1 MQPQQFITERSKV
14 ALGLNPHLRA
24 QMAIYDDNVGLESF
38 MQRASRISQR
48 LTSCYADEAT
58 TQLTSL
64 ASSPPVPE
72 PMQID
77 SARLSRTERARR
89 RAAGLCLYCAASDH
103 LIRTCPVRPPCPA
116 VSTIQL
122 KPDVSILSLLP
133 VQLLTSE
140 SSVTVSALVNL
151 GSSGNFISKAL
162 LTRLNL
168 PRKRQPWELRVE
180 TIQGKPLGRGRVNYQ
195 STPSDDENWMSAW
208 GNHLISGTGRAHG
221 GYHSGTPLAHSTFS
235 RSQMGSLWNHSLE
248 RYLFPALSVLD
259 SQAAQEI
266 LADRGVSTLVESP
279 ETQVKLMIPSDYQ
292 AFTASAMG
300 LCHRPAAWRKTP
312 QE

>member
-116 VSTIQL
+116 VSTIQT
-122 KPDVSILSLLP
+122 
-133 VQLLTSE
+133 Q
-140 SSVTVSALVNL
+140 
-151 GSSGNFISKAL
+151 
-162 LTRLNL
+162 TRCFH
-168 PRKRQPWELRVE
+168 
-180 TIQGKPLGRGRVNYQ
+180 I
-195 STPSDDENWMSAW
+195 
-208 GNHLISGTGRAHG
+208 
-221 GYHSGTPLAHSTFS
+221 
-235 RSQMGSLWNHSLE
+235 
-248 RYLFPALSVLD
+248 
-259 SQAAQEI
+259 
-266 LADRGVSTLVESP
+266 
-279 ETQVKLMIPSDYQ
+279 IPSSSTTTYFRILCYSLRPCQ
-292 AFTASAMG
+292 LG
-300 LCHRPAAWRKTP
+300 LLRELHIQSPPNSTQPTPKAAALGAPSRDHSRKAAWAWKG
-312 QE
+312 